1 MATER
6 VTVFGGT
13 GFLGHAI
20 VRQLVEA
27 QLRVRIAVR
36 HPGAEFAKDIEQ
48 IQADVRDEAAVA
60 AAITGAQAVV
70 NVVGLYVER
79 GKETFDAVHVQ
90 GALHVARQA
99 KRHGLA
105 RLVHMSGIG
114 ADLAST
120 SRYIRARAQ
129 GELRVKKAFDGATII
144 RPSVL
149 FGPQDAFL
157 NALDQVSRL
166 LPVVPLFGSGQTR
179 LQPVYVED
187 VAAAVVACLRGA
199 ASVGETYELGGA
211 EVRTYREIL
220 QRVLRHRSRRRAV
233 LPVPFVIWDMLA
245 TGLSVLPAPPVTRD
259 QVALMRQDNIVHE
272 RAPSFKELGMTPRSV
287 NDLLPFCLGQ

>member
-1 MATER
+1 MES

-13 GFLGHAI
+13 GFLGQAI
-20 VRQLVEA
+20 VRQLVES
-27 QLRVRIAVR
+27 QSLVRVAVR
-36 HPGAEFAKDIEQ
+36 HPAAEYAEGVEQ

-60 AAITGAQAVV
+60 AAVAGAQAVV

-79 GKETFDAVHVQ
+79 GKETFDAVHVR

-105 RLVHMSGIG
+105 RLVHVSGIG

-120 SRYIRARAQ
+120 SPYIRARAQ
-129 GELRVKKAFDGATII
+129 GELRVKKAFDAATII

-187 VAAAVVACLRGA
+187 VAAAVVACLRDA

-245 TGLSVLPAPPVTRD
+245 TGLSALPAPPVTRD
-259 QVALMRQDNIVHE
+259 QIALMRQDNIVHE
-272 RAPSFKELGMTPRSV
+272 GAPSFKELGITPRSV
-287 NDLLPFCLGQ
+287 NELLPFCLDQ

>member
-27 QLRVRIAVR
+27 HSRVRIAIR
-36 HPGAEFAKDIEQ
+36 HPVAEYATDVEQ
-48 IQADVRDEAAVA
+48 VQADVRDEAAVA
-60 AAITGAQAVV
+60 AAIAGAQAVV
-70 NVVGLYVER
+70 NVVALYLER

-99 KRHGLA
+99 KRHGLE
-105 RLVHMSGIG
+105 RLVHVSGIG
-114 ADLAST
+114 VDPTST
-120 SRYIRARAQ
+120 SPYIRARAQ

-149 FGPQDAFL
+149 FGPQDGFL
-157 NALDQVSRL
+157 NALDRVSRL

-187 VAAAVVACLRGA
+187 VAAGVAACLRDA
-199 ASVGETYELGGA
+199 ASVGKVYELGGA
-211 EVRTYREIL
+211 EVHTYREIL
-220 QRVLRHRSRRRAV
+220 QQVLRHRSRRRAV
-233 LPVPFVIWDMLA
+233 LPVPFVIWDILA
-245 TGLSVLPAPPVTRD
+245 TGLSVLPVPPITRD
-259 QVALMRQDNIVHE
+259 QVALMRQENIVHE
-272 RAPSFKELGMTPRSV
+272 GAPSFKELGMTPRSV
-287 NDLLPFCLGQ
+287 NELLPFCLGQ

>member
-1 MATER
+1 MGTES

-13 GFLGHAI
+13 GFLGQAI
-20 VRQLVEA
+20 VRQLVES
-27 QLRVRIAVR
+27 QSLVRVAVR
-36 HPGAEFAKDIEQ
+36 HPAAEYAKDVEQ

-60 AAITGAQAVV
+60 AAIAGAQAVV

-105 RLVHMSGIG
+105 RLVHVSGIG
-114 ADLAST
+114 ADLSST
-120 SRYIRARAQ
+120 SPYIRARAQ
-129 GELRVKKAFDGATII
+129 GELRVKKAFDAATII

-187 VAAAVVACLRGA
+187 VAAAVVACLRDA

-220 QRVLRHRSRRRAV
+220 QRVLRHRSRRRAM

-272 RAPSFKELGMTPRSV
+272 GAPSFKELGITPRSV
-287 NDLLPFCLGQ
+287 NELLPFCLDQ

>member
-27 QLRVRIAVR
+27 QSRVRIAIR
-36 HPGAEFAKDIEQ
+36 HPVAEYATDVEQ
-48 IQADVRDEAAVA
+48 VQADVRDEAAVA
-60 AAITGAQAVV
+60 AAIADAQAVV
-70 NVVGLYVER
+70 NVVALYVER

-99 KRHGLA
+99 KRHGLE
-105 RLVHMSGIG
+105 RLVHVSGIG
-114 ADLAST
+114 VDPTSASP
-120 SRYIRARAQ
+120 YIRARAQ

-149 FGPQDAFL
+149 FGPQDGFL
-157 NALDQVSRL
+157 NALDRVSRL

-187 VAAAVVACLRGA
+187 VAAAVAACLRDA
-199 ASVGETYELGGA
+199 ASAGKIYELGGA
-211 EVRTYREIL
+211 EVHTYREIL
-220 QRVLRHRSRRRAV
+220 QQVLRHRSRRRAV
-233 LPVPFVIWDMLA
+233 LPVPLVIWDMLA
-245 TGLSVLPAPPVTRD
+245 TALSVLPAPPVTRD
-259 QVALMRQDNIVHE
+259 QIALMRRDNIVNE
-272 RAPSFKELGMTPRSV
+272 GAPSFKELGMTPRSV
-287 NDLLPFCLGQ
+287 NELLPFCLGQ

>member
-1 MATER
+1 MATES

-13 GFLGHAI
+13 GFLGKAI
-20 VRQLVEA
+20 VRQLVES
-27 QLRVRIAVR
+27 QSRVRIAVR
-36 HPGAEFAKDIEQ
+36 HPSAEYAKDIEQ

-60 AAITGAQAVV
+60 AAIAGAQAVV

-79 GKETFDAVHVQ
+79 GTETFEAVHVQ

-105 RLVHMSGIG
+105 RLVHVSGIG
-114 ADLAST
+114 ADLSST
-120 SRYIRARAQ
+120 SPYIRARAQ
-129 GELRVKKAFDGATII
+129 GELRVKKAFDAATII

-157 NALDQVSRL
+157 KALDQVSRL

-187 VAAAVVACLRGA
+187 VAAAVVACLRDA

-211 EVRTYREIL
+211 EVHTYREIL
-220 QRVLRHRSRRRAV
+220 HRVLRHRSRRRAL
-233 LPVPFVIWDMLA
+233 LPVPFVIWDILA
-245 TGLSVLPAPPVTRD
+245 TGLSALPEPPVTRD
-259 QVALMRQDNIVHE
+259 QIALMRQDNIVHE
-272 RAPSFKELGMTPRSV
+272 GAPSFKELGMTPRSV
-287 NDLLPFCLGQ
+287 NELLPFCLDQ